1 MQRRKTRTRSRDL
14 GAALAAALWLVGCGS
29 DGERDVAPPP
39 TLPRQLAV
47 ALADRS
53 DEVARILDSGDEC
66 RALTLAGQLRHQTIA
81 AINTG
86 RVPSLFQESLLDRV
100 NSLATRIRCVP
111 PAPEPDKN
119 DRDHGER
126 DHGKDK
132 KKGHKG
138 DD

>member
-1 MQRRKTRTRSRDL
+1 LQRRKTRTRSRDL
-14 GAALAAALWLVGCGS
+14 GAALAAALCLAGCGS
-29 DGERDVAPPP
+29 DGEPDVAPPP

-47 ALADRS
+47 TLADRS
-53 DEVARILDSGDEC
+53 EEVARVLETGDQC
-66 RALTLAGQLRHQTIA
+66 RALTLAEQLRLQTIA

-86 RVPSLFQESLLDRV
+86 RVPGVYQEPLLDRV

-111 PAPEPDKN
+111 PAPVDKK
-119 DRDHGER
+119 DEGKGE
-126 DHGKDK
+126 HGKGK

>member
-1 MQRRKTRTRSRDL
+1 LQRRKTRTRSRDL
-14 GAALAAALWLVGCGS
+14 GAALAAALCLAGCGS

-39 TLPRQLAV
+39 TLPRQLAI

-53 DEVARILDSGDEC
+53 DEVARVLDSGDEC
-66 RALTLAGQLRHQTIA
+66 RALALAGQLRLQTIA

-86 RVPSLFQESLLDRV
+86 RVPSVFLEPLQDRV
-100 NSLATRIRCVP
+100 NDLAARIRCVP
-111 PAPEPDKN
+111 PTPEPDKK
-119 DRDHGER
+119 DRDHGK
-126 DHGKDK
+126 GK

>member
-14 GAALAAALWLVGCGS
+14 GAALAAALCLAGCGS

-47 ALADRS
+47 TLADRS
-53 DEVARILDSGDEC
+53 DELARVLDTGDDC
-66 RALTLAGQLRHQTIA
+66 RALTLAEQLRVQTIA

-86 RVPSLFQESLLDRV
+86 RVPSVFQEPLLDRV

-111 PAPEPDKN
+111 PAPVDKK
-119 DRDHGER
+119 DKG
-126 DHGKDK
+126 DHGKGK

>member
-14 GAALAAALWLVGCGS
+14 GAALAAALCLAGCGS

-47 ALADRS
+47 TLADRS
-53 DEVARILDSGDEC
+53 EELARVLNTGDDC
-66 RALTLAGQLRHQTIA
+66 RALALAEQLRVRTIA

-86 RVPSLFQESLLDRV
+86 RVPAVFQEPLLDRV

-111 PAPEPDKN
+111 PAPVDKK
-119 DRDHGER
+119 DKGHGKK

-132 KKGHKG
+132 KKGRKG